1 MYRMLNINEGLI
13 GEVLE
18 ELDLYDENTR
28 SIVILEEVYY
38 EEWYITDY
46 LLLED
51 ITLDEIINMFY
62 LDENQIIKVMSLEAL
77 LCQLVSDNDN
87 ITRSIN

>member
-1 MYRMLNINEGLI
+1 MLNINEGLI

-18 ELDLYDENTR
+18 ELDLYDENIR
-28 SIVILEEVYY
+28 IIVILEEVYY

-51 ITLDEIINMFY
+51 ITLDEIVNMFY
-62 LDENQIIKVMSLEAL
+62 LDENKIIKVMSLEEL
-77 LCQLVSDNDN
+77 LCQLVIDNDN

>member
-18 ELDLYDENTR
+18 ELDLYDENIR
-28 SIVILEEVYY
+28 IIVILEEVYY

-51 ITLDEIINMFY
+51 ITLDEIVNMFY
-62 LDENQIIKVMSLEAL
+62 LDENKIIKVMSLEEL
-77 LCQLVSDNDN
+77 LCQLVIDNDN